1 MAIESHWYR
10 RSWLSLLLWPLSQL
24 FALLVWLRRLFFRWG
39 WLKSNRLP
47 VPLVV
52 VGNLSVGGTG
62 KTPLVVAL
70 AKELTQAGYR
80 VGIISRGYG
89 GQADGWPQSVSADS
103 EASWVGDEPLLI
115 ARRSDCPMSVGAN
128 RYAAGLHLLARAE
141 CDLILADDGL
151 QHYALQRD
159 FEIVVLDGER
169 RLGNGWR
176 LPAGPLRESAA
187 RLRSVDWV
195 LVNGAR
201 DRDELGFDLHG
212 EQLVCLSDAA
222 SRPLADFIGQRVHA
236 VAAIGHPARFFAQ
249 LCAAGLEPIEHPL
262 PDHHVLKPE
271 DVRFEDDLAVMMTEK
286 DAVKCQAHAFR
297 AQKNLYYL
305 PVTAELDQPFITSF
319 LAAVKRKCD
328 G

>member
-1 MAIESHWYR
+1 M
-10 RSWLSLLLWPLSQL
+10 
-24 FALLVWLRRLFFRWG
+24 FFCWG

-52 VGNLSVGGTG
+52 VGNISVGGTG

-89 GQADGWPQSVSADS
+89 GDADCWPQSVSAGS

-115 ARRSDCPMSVGAN
+115 VRRSGCPMSVGPQ
-128 RYAAGLHLLARAE
+128 RYEVGLHLLAQAE
-141 CDLILADDGL
+141 CDLILCDDGL

-159 FEIVVLDGER
+159 FEIAVLDGER

-176 LPAGPLRESAA
+176 LPSGPLRESPA
-187 RLRSVDWV
+187 RLNSVDWV
-195 LVNGAR
+195 LINGAR
-201 DRDELGFDLHG
+201 DRDELGFDLRG
-212 EQLVCLSDAA
+212 ERLVCLSDAA
-222 SRPLADFIGQRVHA
+222 SRPLADFIGQQVHG
-236 VAAIGHPARFFAQ
+236 VAAIGNPARFFAQ
-249 LCAAGLEPIEHPL
+249 LRAVGLQVIEHPL
-262 PDHHVLKPE
+262 PDHYALQAE
-271 DVRFEDDLAVMMTEK
+271 DLYFEDDFAVIMTEK
-286 DAVKCQAHAFR
+286 DAVKCQAL
-297 AQKNLYYL
+297 QTPQNMYYL